1 MSSSGQQAPGQEA
14 LDPHEYWPPNIDT
27 ERVSHGPGGLSQAPL
42 CSGTPHGP
50 ALGPEPG
57 SAGCK
62 ASSKDPTDMCR
73 GRVPGPCQQ
82 AATPVIRCP
91 VLRCQGPSAMWP
103 GTFEGSASQLKCFPS
118 HVTNCNSGNFHTLI
132 RHIPH
137 SPMVLESACSEE
149 AQ

>member
-14 LDPHEYWPPNIDT
+14 LDPHEYRPPDIDT
-27 ERVSHGPGGLSQAPL
+27 ERVSHGPGGSARPLSAVAPL
-42 CSGTPHGP
+42 TAQPWAQSLVQLGAKPPARTPQ
-50 ALGPEPG
+50 
-57 SAGCK
+57 
-62 ASSKDPTDMCR
+62 TCR
-73 GRVPGPCQQ
+73 GRVPSPFQQ

-103 GTFEGSASQLKCFPS
+103 GTFEGSAPQLKCFPS